1 MPAPLISREEVAE
14 RLTRAFRRH
23 GYDAASLAQLEIP
36 HDEQTVDLLQGANRQ
51 PDYLALNP
59 LGQVPVLVDDDG
71 TVIRDSQAILVYLAR
86 RYAPA
91 WAPADAVTAA
101 RIQVWLS
108 FAANEILNGPGAAR
122 LDKLFRRQAAPDIA
136 AKVEKAL
143 GELERALSG
152 QDCPV
157 GERPTIADLACYPYA
172 AWAPQGDV
180 DLAPYPAVRAWIAR
194 IEALPRFVAPKTA

>member
-1 MPAPLISREEVAE
+1 MRLYGHPLSGNVHKV
-14 RLTRAFRRH
+14 RLL
-23 GYDAASLAQLEIP
+23 LAQLDLA
-36 HDEQTVDLLQGANRQ
+36 HDEETVDLARGAQRQ
-51 PDYLALNP
+51 PGYLALNP

-86 RYAPA
+86 RYGPD

-101 RIQVWLS
+101 RIQAWLS

-122 LDKLFRRQAAPDIA
+122 LDKLFRRPPTPDVEPRAA
-136 AKVEKAL
+136 
-143 GELERALSG
+143 RALAELDRALTG
-152 QDCPV
+152 RDWLV

-180 DLAPYPAVRAWIAR
+180 DLSPYPAVRAWIAR
-194 IEALPRFVAPKTA
+194 IEALPKFVAPRAA